1 MISTLPQTLT
11 LVMPAF
17 DGVTLHHKGL
27 NYLRPELLLDFVTI
41 SEQPML
47 FVTPVAVLY
56 STVGVVRYVNLRRI
70 PVAVSGRVIYPICTQ
85 ALPDLRAKL
94 IINTQARKLKFLE
107 SLVAMREQPAASSTK
122 VIGLAL
128 EFTVQQPS

>member
-1 MISTLPQTLT
+1 
-11 LVMPAF
+11 
-17 DGVTLHHKGL
+17 
-27 NYLRPELLLDFVTI
+27 
-41 SEQPML
+41 
-47 FVTPVAVLY
+47 VLY

-70 PVAVSGRVIYPICTQ
+70 PVAVSGRVIYPICSQ

-128 EFTVQQPS
+128 EFTVQQPPEQDIAPSQSTRVAYPVVFLVW

>member
-11 LVMPAF
+11 LAMPAI

-70 PVAVSGRVIYPICTQ
+70 PVAVSGRVIYPICSQ
-85 ALPDLRAKL
+85 VLPDLRAKL